1 MISPASIDDAAGAAA
16 LLGEAF
22 DDRIVTTVGM
32 RYRWESARPEDR
44 MQYWRAQ
51 RDGDLVGWAVAGLD
65 AFAPVGTAGFAGIV
79 VHPAH
84 RRRGIGTGL
93 WEIASQHLE
102 DVGVRRILVHGRS
115 DASSMAFARARG
127 FRLEATETTSAVDP
141 RAVGPPPPPGD
152 GVELVRMSEYA
163 VDPEMVYAA
172 DRECALD
179 EPGPADFSGM
189 TYDSWRRL
197 IWDFPD
203 CDHELSAV
211 ARVGGVVVGTSFLYS
226 DRATTRAGNAGTGV
240 IRDFRGRGLG
250 LLMKRHSLAWAAAAG
265 ITKVITQNDVTNA
278 PMLAINAALG
288 YEPLSVG
295 HTWALDR

>member
-1 MISPASIDDAAGAAA
+1 M
-16 LLGEAF
+16 
-22 DDRIVTTVGM
+22 
-32 RYRWESARPEDR
+32 
-44 MQYWRAQ
+44 
-51 RDGDLVGWAVAGLD
+51 GWAVAGLD

-84 RRRGIGTGL
+84 RRRGIGAGL
-93 WEIASQHLE
+93 WEIVSQHLE

-127 FRLEATETTSAVDP
+127 FRLERDGNDVRCRPA
-141 RAVGPPPPPGD
+141 AVGPPPPPGD

-250 LLMKRHSLAWAAAAG
+250 LADEASLARLGRRCRDHEGDHAERRDQRTACWRSTPLWA
-265 ITKVITQNDVTNA
+265 T
-278 PMLAINAALG
+278 
-288 YEPLSVG
+288 SRSRSG